1 MIESA
6 KLAGLLQ
13 GPLVWLPAT
22 LAIYAAA
29 TALWRRHG
37 KAPILNPT
45 MLSIIAI
52 GAVLLLSGVS
62 YPAYLDGVVILNYV
76 LGTAVVALAVPLHR
90 HIHLLQGRTLK
101 LAAALFVGSTTS
113 LVLGL
118 IVAKAA
124 GASLET
130 ILSIAPKAATTAVS
144 IEIARGIGGLPG
156 LTAVVTIMTGIT
168 TAVVGPYVL
177 DLLGVRAPETRGL
190 ALGVSGHGI
199 ATARAFSES
208 EAAGSFASIG
218 TALNASLTA
227 ALVPLAVWALGLM

>member
-6 KLAGLLQ
+6 KLASLQ

-29 TALWRRHG
+29 TALWCRHG

-62 YPAYLDGVVILNYV
+62 YPAYVDGVAILNYL
-76 LGTAVVALAVPLHR
+76 LGMAVVALAVPLHR

-101 LAAALFVGSTTS
+101 LAAALFIGSITS

-130 ILSIAPKAATTAVS
+130 ILSVAPKAATAAVS
-144 IEIARGIGGLPG
+144 IEIARGIGGVRG
-156 LTAVVTIMTGIT
+156 LT
-168 TAVVGPYVL
+168 
-177 DLLGVRAPETRGL
+177 R
-190 ALGVSGHGI
+190 
-199 ATARAFSES
+199 
-208 EAAGSFASIG
+208 
-218 TALNASLTA
+218 
-227 ALVPLAVWALGLM
+227 W

>member
-1 MIESA
+1 VTPPRGVSHDRVA

-13 GPLVWLPAT
+13 GPPVWLPAT

-29 TALWRRHG
+29 TGLWRRHG

-52 GAVLLLSGVS
+52 GGVLLLSGVS

-113 LVLGL
+113 LLLGL
-118 IVAKAA
+118 VVAKAA

-130 ILSIAPKAATTAVS
+130 ILSIAPKAATAAVS
-144 IEIARGIGGLPG
+144 IEIARGVGGLPG
-156 LTAVVTIMTGIT
+156 S
-168 TAVVGPYVL
+168 P
-177 DLLGVRAPETRGL
+177 R
-190 ALGVSGHGI
+190 
-199 ATARAFSES
+199 
-208 EAAGSFASIG
+208 
-218 TALNASLTA
+218 
-227 ALVPLAVWALGLM
+227 W